1 MATNMAQKRAKKA
14 QRRKQV
20 VAEKRAVEALDAGLA
35 GQVRRAA
42 GAPIQHCLLS
52 KPLFDDGMGTL
63 LLARGLTPYDVALGT
78 FLLDPYCLG
87 IKDVMFRVVDEDE
100 FEMHVETMGAASPF
114 ISVEPS
120 YARKLLRDLAAWARS
135 IGFLPHRDFA
145 VVEQLFGDV
154 SADACN
160 EVFRF
165 GRDGKPAYMPGPSE
179 SPSLIRSRMER
190 LRKALGDDG
199 FTLAISDVDEV
210 EDIEDDA
217 PSR

>member
-20 VAEKRAVEALDAGLA
+20 VAGKRAAGALDAGLA

-52 KPLFDDGMGTL
+52 KTLFDDGLGTL

-78 FLLDPYCLG
+78 FLLDSYCLG

-100 FEMHVETMGAASPF
+100 FEMYVETMGAMSPF

-120 YARKLLRDLAAWARS
+120 YARKLLRELAAWARS
-135 IGFLPHRDFA
+135 IGFPPHRDFA

-154 SADACN
+154 SSDASDA
-160 EVFRF
+160 VFHF
-165 GRDGKPAYMPGPSE
+165 GHEGKPVYIPGPSE
-179 SPSLIRSRMER
+179 STSLM
-190 LRKALGDDG
+190 
-199 FTLAISDVDEV
+199 
-210 EDIEDDA
+210 
-217 PSR
+217 

>member
-20 VAEKRAVEALDAGLA
+20 VAGKRAAGALDAGLA

-52 KPLFDDGMGTL
+52 KTLFDDGMGTL

-78 FLLDPYCLG
+78 FLLDSYCLG
-87 IKDVMFRVVDEDE
+87 IKDVMFRVVDENE
-100 FEMHVETMGAASPF
+100 FEMYVETMGAMSPF

-120 YARKLLRDLAAWARS
+120 YARKLLRELAAWARS
-135 IGFLPHRDFA
+135 IGFPPHRDFA

-154 SADACN
+154 SSDASDA
-160 EVFRF
+160 VFHF
-165 GRDGKPAYMPGPSE
+165 GHEGKPVYIPGPSE
-179 SPSLIRSRMER
+179 STSLMRSRIEHLQKR
-190 LRKALGDDG
+190 LGNDG
-199 FTLAISDVDEV
+199 FPLELSD
-210 EDIEDDA
+210 IDDVGDSA